1 MQRARP
7 DRPRRLGGYFQAAMR
22 QGCDILRGGAADGG
36 GGVDG
41 GARCGVGKA
50 TGGDAG
56 AGGAEGAGGAL
67 GEGSGD
73 GGDSVLQS
81 SRLDEDTATLP
92 GVVRE
97 RAAEQDEVVL
107 DLDGGVVGD
116 DGGEGAPEGAKVRVS
131 LCGAGHALE
140 VISAWCAGG
149 TCDVCQRGIAEGEDI
164 WVCGPCNR
172 QWWACTECKG
182 PEEAGL
188 PSETSPLSDDFV
200 TLVLL
205 PLLQALPPPS
215 LIDPVTAK
223 AALALASAN
232 EVDHAAWN

>member
-1 MQRARP
+1 M
-7 DRPRRLGGYFQAAMR
+7 
-22 QGCDILRGGAADGG
+22 
-36 GGVDG
+36 
-41 GARCGVGKA
+41 
-50 TGGDAG
+50 
-56 AGGAEGAGGAL
+56 
-67 GEGSGD
+67 
-73 GGDSVLQS
+73 
-81 SRLDEDTATLP
+81 
-92 GVVRE
+92 
-97 RAAEQDEVVL
+97 
-107 DLDGGVVGD
+107 
-116 DGGEGAPEGAKVRVS
+116 S
-131 LCGAGHALE
+131 LCGGGHALE